1 MLRRTKFNVSI
12 DVWSKMSSNRMKS
25 GTSRRYENFKYI
37 TRSDNTNDINKYTK
51 KEHCLDNLH
60 SMNEHMIVY
69 IMEYNEYIIRKT
81 VYIYLD
87 LDYKTPTR

>member
-37 TRSDNTNDINKYTK
+37 TRSDNTNDIKEYTK
-51 KEHCLDNLH
+51 KGTNTSL
-60 SMNEHMIVY
+60 Y
-69 IMEYNEYIIRKT
+69 ILWSIMST
-81 VYIYLD
+81 
-87 LDYKTPTR
+87 